1 MKMKKINGNEEL
13 LHAFGEM
20 LGEVLEAK
28 LEEKLGP
35 KLEEVLEAKL
45 EEKLEE
51 VLEAKLEEKL
61 EAKLEEKLEAKLEEK
76 LEAKFEEKLGPIRN
90 RLTNVER
97 KLGQMEENFGSR
109 LTNIELTL
117 ENDVDYKLQLM
128 LEIAEDVPLH
138 SKQLRDHEHRIGTL
152 ERFRP

>member
-35 KLEEVLEAKL
+35 IRKSIVEVEER
-45 EEKLEE
+45 
-51 VLEAKLEEKL
+51 
-61 EAKLEEKLEAKLEEK
+61 
-76 LEAKFEEKLGPIRN
+76 LGN
-90 RLTNVER
+90 
-97 KLGQMEENFGSR
+97 R

-117 ENDVDYKLQLM
+117 ENDVDYKLQLL
-128 LEIAEDVPLH
+128 LETAEDVPLH
-138 SKQLRDHEHRIGTL
+138 NKQLRDHEHRIGAL